1 MNRAC
6 MNAGLK
12 PRQSGGSAAK
22 PKPNGPTRPKT
33 LTPPQKDT
41 DGKDKKGPP
50 RPSSGAP
57 SKVPT
62 KPSTGGRRDS
72 TSSRLSARASAL
84 RKRTSI
90 SGKGKGGGKGKE
102 VHTIPKFDLDDE
114 NEDPTKGKCLI
125 SPTASFSA
133 WQTTHSRQPTLTHSR
148 AERRPASRRA
158 TPRIAR

>member
-1 MNRAC
+1 MNRTC
-6 MNAGLK
+6 MNAGMK
-12 PRQSGGSAAK
+12 PGRQSGGGAAVK

-50 RPSSGAP
+50 RPSSGSP
-57 SKVPT
+57 SRVPT

-72 TSSRLSARASAL
+72 ASSRLSARASAL
-84 RKRTSI
+84 RKRTS
-90 SGKGKGGGKGKE
+90 SGGKGKGGAKKE
-102 VHTIPKFDLDDE
+102 VHKIPKFDIDDE

-133 WQTTHSRQPTLTHSR
+133 WHTPEPPGSHSHTH
-148 AERRPASRRA
+148 AERRPASRASWRA
-158 TPRIAR
+158 GA